1 MGKNRKAIS
10 LKINGIPWNQ
20 YQMIRLGWT
29 LGSGLVAQESDRSL
43 VQRLLEE
50 TGITEEQALEL
61 ISLLGANWSSLL
73 REAKAIKDK
82 LQPPEP
88 PP

>member
-1 MGKNRKAIS
+1 M
-10 LKINGIPWNQ
+10 
-20 YQMIRLGWT
+20 
-29 LGSGLVAQESDRSL
+29 AQESDRSL